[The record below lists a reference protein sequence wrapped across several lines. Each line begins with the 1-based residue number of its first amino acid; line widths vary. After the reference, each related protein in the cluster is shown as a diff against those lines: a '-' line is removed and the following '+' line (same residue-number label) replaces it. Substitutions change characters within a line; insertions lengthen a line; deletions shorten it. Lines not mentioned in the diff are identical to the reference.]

1 MSKTSGIRVGV
12 DIGGTFTDVA
22 LEHPGGRNSAKL
34 LTDYERPERAILAG
48 IAEAAAEAEV
58 ELSRIGQVIHGTTLV
73 TNALIQRR
81 GAKTAFITT
90 EGFRDVIEMRSENR
104 FEQYDLNLELP
115 APLIAREHRYTLSER
130 IAADGS
136 VLLPLDKGAV
146 AALTERIA
154 GGGYEA
160 VAVGFMH
167 AYANNIHECMVE
179 EALRHTAPEL
189 AVSISSVVSPQM
201 RELPRF
207 NTVIANAYVQPLVSD
222 YLGRLVAELQAA
234 GIDAPV
240 FLMHSG
246 GGLVSVETAI
256 DQPVRLLESGPA
268 GGAIYAAGRGAGT
281 RDRQGAE
288 LRHGRHDRQDLPDR
302 TGRAE
307 DGEHFRGRAHLP
319 VQEGLGDAD
328 LHARRGDGRN
338 RRGRR
343 LHRLGRRDGTAARRS
358 AFGGVGTGA
367 RLLRA
372 GW

>member
-154 GGGYEA
+154 G
-160 VAVGFMH
+160 VATRRWPLGSCTPMQITYTSVWSKRPC
-167 AYANNIHECMVE
+167 ATPPPNSPSRS
-179 EALRHTAPEL
+179 LRWCRRRCG
-189 AVSISSVVSPQM
+189 SC
-201 RELPRF
+201 
-207 NTVIANAYVQPLVSD
+207 
-222 YLGRLVAELQAA
+222 
-234 GIDAPV
+234 
-240 FLMHSG
+240 
-246 GGLVSVETAI
+246 
-256 DQPVRLLESGPA
+256 PA
-268 GGAIYAAGRGAGT
+268 ST
-281 RDRQGAE
+281 
-288 LRHGRHDRQDLPDR
+288 P
-302 TGRAE
+302 
-307 DGEHFRGRAHLP
+307 
-319 VQEGLGDAD
+319 
-328 LHARRGDGRN
+328 
-338 RRGRR
+338 
-343 LHRLGRRDGTAARRS
+343 
-358 AFGGVGTGA
+358 
-367 RLLRA
+367 
-372 GW
+372 

>member
-1 MSKTSGIRVGV
+1 MSGRRGIRVGV

-22 LEHPGGRNSAKL
+22 LEHPGGRSSAKL
-34 LTDYERPERAILAG
+34 LTDYERPERAILPG
-48 IAEAAAEAEV
+48 SPRRRRRPV
-58 ELSRIGQVIHGTTLV
+58 SRCHEIGQVIHGTTLV

-136 VLLPLDKGAV
+136 VLLPLDGRGRG
-146 AALTERIA
+146 TGERIA
-154 GGGYEA
+154 EGGYEA
-160 VAVGFMH
+160 VAVGLMH
-167 AYANNIHECMVE
+167 AYANDIHECMVAD
-179 EALRHTAPEL
+179 ALRRAAPGL

-222 YLGRLVAELQAA
+222 YLGRLVAELKEA

-268 GGAIYAAGRGAGT
+268 GGAIYAAGVARGMAST
-281 RDRQGAE
+281 
-288 LRHGRHDRQDLPDR
+288 
-302 TGRAE
+302 
-307 DGEHFRGRAHLP
+307 
-319 VQEGLGDAD
+319 
-328 LHARRGDGRN
+328 
-338 RRGRR
+338 
-343 LHRLGRRDGTAARRS
+343 RRS
-358 AFGGVGTGA
+358 ASTWA
-367 RLLRA
+367 APPPRSA
-372 GW
+372 